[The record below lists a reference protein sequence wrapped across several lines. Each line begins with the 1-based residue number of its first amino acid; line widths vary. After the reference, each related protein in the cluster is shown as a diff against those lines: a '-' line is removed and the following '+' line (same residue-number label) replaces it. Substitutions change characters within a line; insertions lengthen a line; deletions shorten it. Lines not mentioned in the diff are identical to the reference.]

1 MHKIKVLAFGST
13 NFNTSLEEL
22 KDFLNFKLTTI
33 NNNFEKIIFD
43 DYDVL
48 LIHEDIF
55 KKNLFV
61 DKFSKEINR
70 IKILASSSNYQNDN
84 DFTDKLSLPTCIKDI
99 NKIVNDSVIKKDF
112 NKNSSIR
119 IKDYILDKN
128 EKKLIKN
135 NDYLLLT
142 EKEIQLLELFSSCTK
157 SINKNRILEI
167 VWKYSNEADTH
178 TVETHIYRLRK
189 KIKSKFLDD
198 YFILS
203 DKNGYLL

>member
-1 MHKIKVLAFGST
+1 M
-13 NFNTSLEEL
+13 
-22 KDFLNFKLTTI
+22 TTI

-55 KKNLFV
+55 RKNLFV

-99 NKIVNDSVIKKDF
+99 NKIINDSVIKKDF

-142 EKEIQLLELFSSCTK
+142 EKEIQLLELFLGCTK